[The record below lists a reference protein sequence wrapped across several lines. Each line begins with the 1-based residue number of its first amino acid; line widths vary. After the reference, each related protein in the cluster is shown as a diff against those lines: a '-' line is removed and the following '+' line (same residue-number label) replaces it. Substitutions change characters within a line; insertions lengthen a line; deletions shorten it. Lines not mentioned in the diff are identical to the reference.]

1 MALKEFLERER
12 ASFPRFYFVGDD
24 DLLEIIEKAVES
36 RTRDYL
42 GDWEKNKPVE
52 GRRRPKKAVE
62 RFQLFEA
69 KYSSL
74 NEERD
79 KVGKAKEA
87 LEPQETGPISTNE
100 ERMQVNNNKILVE
113 FFYVCVIL
121 IGLFFFVFFY
131 NRLLTESLRFLLH
144 HAEDCTVG
152 THLPLLKSFKIL
164 TTMTTQCCS
173 MLIALVTLCSTDLI
187 YPPSRVKFITKRH
200 QSTQRSSQ
208 QSPIWTVG
216 TS

>member
-1 MALKEFLERER
+1 MKETSPGLHQKIVAE
-12 ASFPRFYFVGDD
+12 D
-24 DLLEIIEKAVES
+24 KAVES

-74 NEERD
+74 KEERD

-121 IGLFFFVFFY
+121 IGLVLFFF
-131 NRLLTESLRFLLH
+131 FL
-144 HAEDCTVG
+144 
-152 THLPLLKSFKIL
+152 
-164 TTMTTQCCS
+164 
-173 MLIALVTLCSTDLI
+173 
-187 YPPSRVKFITKRH
+187 
-200 QSTQRSSQ
+200 
-208 QSPIWTVG
+208 
-216 TS
+216 